1 MAKLIG
7 TDPNQVPTN
16 ADLGTMAYQDSKN
29 TVLENAYINAKGA
42 DGLEMGRDYTSPNNS
57 SRLFFNSSV
66 SGGNWTIFNNSGSL
80 KIQSGAEAGS
90 TSGNYTSVAL
100 STSGMVLSGTVQK
113 PNQPAFYAYR
123 TTDLSAPANTSTTV
137 TFPSINI
144 NRGSHY
150 NTSNGRFTAPVDG
163 VYFFTVTLQ
172 VNSPSNNPHA
182 GLEVN
187 GSSVIFLDWNASK
200 AAIISRAIYLTAGD
214 YVNAKIYVT
223 VGDTIVNGDRNSFSG
238 FLVG

>member
-16 ADLGTMAYQDSKN
+16 ADLGTMAYQDAERPSLGQTNVKSAGTSLIVERTSDAAN
-29 TVLENAYINAKGA
+29 LQLKA
-42 DGLEMGRDYTSPNNS
+42 DGQNVGHIYGFKNG
-57 SRLFFNSSV
+57 
-66 SGGNWTIFNNSGSL
+66 SGGDLAFYPTNSVGVIEQRMKIHRDGYIL
-80 KIQSGAEAGS
+80 K
-90 TSGNYTSVAL
+90 
-100 STSGMVLSGTVQK
+100 
-113 PNQPAFYAYR
+113 PFQPAFYAYR
-123 TTDLSAPANTSTTV
+123 TTDLSISANTSTTV

-172 VNSPSNNPHA
+172 VGSASNNPHA

-200 AAIISRAIYLTAGD
+200 AAMISRAIYLTAGD
-214 YVNAKIYVT
+214 YVNSKIYVT
-223 VGDTIVNGDRNSFSG
+223 VADTVVNGDRNSFSG